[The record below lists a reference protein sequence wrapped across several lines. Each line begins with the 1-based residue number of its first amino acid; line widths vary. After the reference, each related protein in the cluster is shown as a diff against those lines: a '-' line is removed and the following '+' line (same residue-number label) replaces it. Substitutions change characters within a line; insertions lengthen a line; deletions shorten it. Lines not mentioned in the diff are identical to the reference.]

1 MKTIIVLH
9 GPNLDLLGKRQPE
22 IYGENTLN
30 QVNQLIAEEAKAQSI
45 TVQCFQGNDELS
57 LCDFVNRQKDSALG
71 IVINPGILSHY
82 AIGLGETIK
91 SSGLPAVEV
100 HLSNIHARERFRR
113 RSVIAEVCVAQIAGL
128 GVEGYLAAIRFLV
141 KRL

>member
-30 QVNQLIAEEAKAQSI
+30 HVNQLIAEEAKAQSI
-45 TVQCFQGNDELS
+45 TIQCFQGNDEVS
-57 LCDFVNRQKDSALG
+57 LCDFINKQKVSATG

-113 RSVIAEVCVAQIAGL
+113 RSVIAEVCVAQLAGL
-128 GVEGYLAAIRFLV
+128 GVEGYLAAIRFLA

>member
-1 MKTIIVLH
+1 MKTILVLH

-22 IYGENTLN
+22 IYGNTTLAVLN
-30 QVNQLIAEEAKAQSI
+30 QMISEEASRLSFTA
-45 TVQCFQGNDELS
+45 QCFQGNDESS
-57 LCDFVNRQKDSALG
+57 LCGFIARQKNSASG

-82 AIGLGETIK
+82 AIGLREMIA

-100 HLSNIHARERFRR
+100 HLSNIHAREQFRR
-113 RSVIAEVCVAQIAGL
+113 RSVLSEVCVAQIAGL
-128 GVEGYLAAIRFLV
+128 GVEGYLAAIRFLA